1 MSSLAAL
8 HARSLHLALGTT
20 VILDGVDLD
29 VIPGRRI
36 GLVGP
41 NGVGKSTL
49 LKVIAGQLAVDA
61 GSIATTPPNATI
73 GYLPQEPERDESELV
88 IQFLGRRTGVTAAT
102 TTLEETTN
110 ALAEGAAGAGD
121 RYADALDRWL
131 ALGGA
136 DLEARVGV
144 VWADLC
150 LADRVLD
157 QAMSTLSGGEAARVG
172 LAALLLARFD
182 IFLLDEPTN
191 DLDLAGLARLES
203 WMTDQQ
209 AGIVVVSHDREFL
222 RRTITHVAE
231 LDQFTHRLSMY
242 AGGWDTFL
250 AARDLAAQH
259 ARGRYEDYADKKANL
274 LGRAQREREWAT
286 QGLSKAKKKPDDGD
300 KHIKAFK
307 INQSE
312 QLAGKAART
321 ERALDRLDVVEEP
334 REAWQLR
341 MTFGEAERSGAVV
354 ARLVDATAHV
364 GSFTLGPVS
373 LTIGTAERVA
383 IVGNNGSGKST
394 LLRVLLGRQAIDTGE
409 RHLGPGVV
417 VGELEQSRLQL
428 SEQTTLLEAFMQETS
443 LSIPEART
451 LLAKFGIGAG
461 EVTRPTASL
470 SPGERTRAVLAVL
483 MANGTNC
490 LVLDEPTNHLD
501 LAAIEQ
507 LETALDAF
515 RGTVLLVTHDRALL
529 DHVRL
534 TRRVELAEGRIVA
547 DTSSTSLSIKS

>member
-1 MSSLAAL
+1 MSAFATL
-8 HARSLHLALGTT
+8 HARALKMALGTT
-20 VILDGVDLD
+20 TIFDGVDLD
-29 VIPGRRI
+29 IIPGRRT

-49 LKVIAGQLAVDA
+49 LKVIAGQMAVDA
-61 GSIATTPPNATI
+61 GSVLATPPTATI

-88 IQFLGRRTGVTAAT
+88 TQYLGRRAGVTAAMTMLDEST
-102 TTLEETTN
+102 T
-110 ALAEGAAGAGD
+110 ALAEGVAGADD

-136 DLEARVGV
+136 DLESRVGV
-144 VWADLC
+144 VWAELG
-150 LADRVLD
+150 LADRLLD
-157 QAMSTLSGGEAARVG
+157 QPMSTLSGGEAARVG

-182 IFLLDEPTN
+182 VFLLDEPTN
-191 DLDLAGLARLES
+191 DLDLAGLARLET
-203 WMTDQQ
+203 WMIEQKV
-209 AGIVVVSHDREFL
+209 GIVVVSHDREFL

-231 LDQFTHRLSMY
+231 LDPFTHQLSGY
-242 AGGWDTFL
+242 AGGWDAFL
-250 AARDLAAQH
+250 AESELAAQH
-259 ARGRYEDYADKKANL
+259 ARDRYDDYADKKGNL

-286 QGLSKAKKKPDDGD
+286 QGLGKAKKKPDDGD
-300 KHIKAFK
+300 KHIKSFK

-321 ERALDRLDVVEEP
+321 ERALERLDVVEEP

-354 ARLVDATAHV
+354 ARLVDATARV
-364 GSFTLGPVS
+364 GSFELGPVS
-373 LTIGTAERVA
+373 LAIGSGERIA

-394 LLRVLLGRQAIDTGE
+394 LLRVLLGRQDIKAGG
-409 RHLGPGVV
+409 RHLGPSVV

-428 SEQTTLLEAFMQETS
+428 SEHTTLLEAFMQETS
-443 LSIPEART
+443 LSISEART

-461 EVTRPTASL
+461 EVNRPTASL
-470 SPGERTRAVLAVL
+470 SPGERTRAVLAAL
-483 MANGTNC
+483 MASGTNC

-501 LAAIEQ
+501 LPAIEQ
-507 LETALDAF
+507 LEVALEAF
-515 RGTVLLVTHDRALL
+515 RGTVLLVTHDRELL

-534 TRRVELAEGRIVA
+534 TRTIELSAGRVVRDEPR
-547 DTSSTSLSIKS
+547 